1 MEKKEKRV
9 KLNIVDIIIL
19 AVALAAIVGVALKLT
34 GHLGGEKQKVGTDIT
49 YTVSVENIDKA
60 VYENAKRYVDAAK
73 AAGKPG
79 DELMANG
86 EVLSFYVTDVTA
98 VERENSFNLS
108 TDGTTYMTILPVQRE
123 KVDVLFTIQG
133 HTADNTLTT
142 VGTQEVRVGK
152 GHIVK
157 TTHFELYNG
166 IIQDCQWA
174 DGTSV
179 DQAG

>member
-9 KLNIVDIIIL
+9 KFNIVDIIIL

-34 GHLGGEKQKVGTDIT
+34 GHLGGEEQKVGTDIS
-49 YTVSVENIDKA
+49 YTVQVENVDRE
-60 VYENAKRYVDAAK
+60 VYESIKRYVDAAK

-86 EVLSFYVTDVTA
+86 EVLNFYITDVTA
-98 VERENSFNLS
+98 TERENAFDLT
-108 TDGTTYMTILPVQRE
+108 TDGTTYMTLYPIQKD
-123 KVDVLFTIQG
+123 KVDLVFSIQG
-133 HTADNTLTT
+133 YTPDNNLTI

-166 IIQDCQWA
+166 VILDCQWA

-179 DQAG
+179 DKAG

>member
-19 AVALAAIVGVALKLT
+19 AVALAAIVGMALKLT

-49 YTVSVENIDKA
+49 YTVSVENVDRAI
-60 VYENAKRYVDAAK
+60 YESIKRYVDAAK

-98 VERENSFNLS
+98 VDRENSFDLS
-108 TDGTTYMTILPVQRE
+108 TDGTSYMTLYPVRRD
-123 KVDVLFTIQG
+123 KVDLLFTIQG
-133 HTADNTLTT
+133 HSPDNTLTT

-157 TTHFELYNG
+157 TTHFELTYG
-166 IIQDCQWA
+166 VVRDCQWA

-179 DQAG
+179 DRAG